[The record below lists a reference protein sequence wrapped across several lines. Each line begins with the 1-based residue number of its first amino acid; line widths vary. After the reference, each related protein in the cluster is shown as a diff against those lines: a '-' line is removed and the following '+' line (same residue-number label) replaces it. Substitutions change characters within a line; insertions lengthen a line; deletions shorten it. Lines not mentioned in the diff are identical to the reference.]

1 MMKVYIIAASDNI
14 SFAEKLLNNI
24 RNVKIITRLSV
35 DGIGLGNNVALKQK
49 MENADVILVIID
61 DKFSDSMYL
70 NLELQLAQMLVQE
83 NRNRM
88 LLPVILNK
96 ANVPKYIIYFL

>member
-35 DGIGLGNNVALKQK
+35 DGIGLGNNVALKRK
-49 MENADVILVIID
+49 MENADVILVI
-61 DKFSDSMYL
+61 
-70 NLELQLAQMLVQE
+70 N
-83 NRNRM
+83 
-88 LLPVILNK
+88 
-96 ANVPKYIIYFL
+96 FLIVCTLIWNYSWHKC